1 MAVPGAGFTLD
12 PMRAALL
19 VTDPQ
24 SDLRPEGVTWGVAD
38 YGRER
43 ATGIPTIERLLEAA
57 RHASMVVAIAP
68 HYTYPDDQRWGFG
81 TILPECRPYLL
92 GGRTIV
98 AAPHRAWRSDMR
110 PFVAQL
116 RSFGV
121 TQVVLVG
128 VWATPCVESYL
139 RALLEDGFEVAVVKD
154 ATAAAIASAFWS
166 PDEAL
171 RRL

>member
-24 SDLRPEGVTWGVAD
+24 SDLRPEAATWGVAD
-38 YGRER
+38 HGRER

-57 RHASMVVAIAP
+57 RHANMVVAIAP
-68 HYTYPDDQRWGFG
+68 HHTYPSDQRWGFG
-81 TILPECRPYLL
+81 ALLPECRPYLL
-92 GGRTIV
+92 GGRTII
-98 AAPHRAWRSDMR
+98 ATPHRAWRADMR
-110 PFVAQL
+110 PLVGEL
-116 RSFGV
+116 RRFGV

-128 VWATPCVESYL
+128 LWATRCVESYL
-139 RALLEDGFEVAVVKD
+139 RALLEDGFEVAVVRD
-154 ATAAAIASAFWS
+154 AAATAIASALWS